1 MHRLLKKINGL
12 NKSFIWH
19 YIQDSPEYNFLPHL
33 IYFIKNKNRWTNS
46 ENILQRIYAEVPGDS
61 EEAWEVWRHFRSAQ
75 AEITSVFLIENY
87 FAGKVIELEGS
98 RPGVGKKCDISMAFN
113 SDADY
118 FLEVKAQSGQQHGN
132 KHPISDGLIQFN
144 PQFEDDLYSWLFEE
158 RISSRNGQPMR
169 PYCLQASEK
178 QADVLVAMTDIFL
191 QRSNNMNSSAKV
203 VIPDY
208 LEVCN
213 KDFRRYYL
221 NVFSLQNV
229 INAILQWLRIK
240 TDFIGVIAIT
250 AGEETTKKMGSLKE
264 IWIFDNS
271 ALEDM
276 IIVQRAEHQLSILAM
291 SDA

>member
-1 MHRLLKKINGL
+1 MHRFLKKITWFE
-12 NKSFIWH
+12 KSFMGHILP
-19 YIQDSPEYNFLPHL
+19 DSPKYGFVPHL
-33 IYFIKNKNRWTNS
+33 IYFLRNRNRWANS
-46 ENILQRIYAEVPGDS
+46 DHILQRIFAKVPNDS
-61 EEAWEVWRHFRSAQ
+61 EEAWEVWRNFRSAQ

-87 FAGKVIELEGS
+87 FAGKVIELEVS
-98 RPGVGKKCDISMAFN
+98 RSGVSKKCDIRVALN
-113 SDADY
+113 SDVDY
-118 FLEVKAQSGQQHGN
+118 FLEVKAQSGQQHGD
-132 KHPISDGLIQFN
+132 KHPISDGLIQFH

-158 RISSRNGQPMR
+158 RISSRNRQPMR
-169 PYCLQASEK
+169 PYCLQASDK

-191 QRSNNMNSSAKV
+191 QKSNNMNSLAKV

-221 NVFSLQNV
+221 KVFSLQNV

-240 TDFIGVIAIT
+240 TDSIGVIAVT